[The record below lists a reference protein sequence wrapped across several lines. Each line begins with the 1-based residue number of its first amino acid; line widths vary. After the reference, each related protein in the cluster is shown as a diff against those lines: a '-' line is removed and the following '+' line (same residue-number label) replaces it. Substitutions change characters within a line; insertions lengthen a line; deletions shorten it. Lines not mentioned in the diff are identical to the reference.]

1 MKRELGLRRR
11 ESLTGYLYI
20 LPNFLGFL
28 TFIWIPI
35 IICLGLSFTDYNGF
49 NNMAFT
55 GLKNYFTLFQDDYF
69 TIAFKN
75 NMIFT
80 MVSVPLTIVIALAM
94 AVLVNGLAKGS
105 TLLKTIYFFPY
116 VTSFVAISIIW
127 TLMFHPTRGPVNSVL
142 LALGVQSPPGWL
154 ISSQWALY
162 AVIIVM
168 VWKVSGYYM
177 VLLLNGLQSIPAQ
190 LYESARIDGA
200 GKVRQFFSVTLP
212 LLAPTLFFVLIMLI
226 INSFQTFDIVYI
238 MTEGGP
244 GRATNILVY
253 RIYVEAYDNYRFGY
267 ASAISM
273 ILFFMTFAITVVLFG
288 AQRKRVTYLH

>member
-1 MKRELGLRRR
+1 MKRKLGLRSR

-28 TFIWIPI
+28 TFIWIPV

-49 NNMAFT
+49 NHMAFT
-55 GLKNYFTLFQDDYF
+55 GLENYLTLFQDDYF

-75 NMIFT
+75 NMVFT
-80 MVSVPLTIVIALAM
+80 MVSVPLTIVVALAM
-94 AVLVNGLAKGS
+94 AVMVNDLKKGS

-116 VTSFVAISIIW
+116 VTSYVAISIIW
-127 TLMFHPTRGPVNSVL
+127 TLMFHPTRGPINSIL
-142 LALGVQSPPGWL
+142 MTLGVQSPPGWL
-154 ISSQWALY
+154 VSSEWALY

-177 VLLLNGLQSIPAQ
+177 ILLLNGLQSIPAQ

-200 GKVRQFFSVTLP
+200 GRVRQFFSVTLP

-226 INSFQTFDIVYI
+226 INSFQIFDIVYI

-253 RIYVEAYDNYRFGY
+253 RIYIEAFKNYRFGY
-267 ASAISM
+267 ASSISM
-273 ILFFMTFAITVVLFG
+273 ILFLMILAITVALFQE
-288 AQRKRVTYLH
+288 QRKRVTYLQ